1 MYCICF
7 IWSLLDLKPEAW
19 QQLMY
24 SSPEREGT
32 FFYTSK
38 RLELWSW
45 EDYKLYQLLL
55 PRVVDFSSPLQC
67 TVTRILCFKPEK
79 VQKRK
84 GLRWILA
91 KNAMSLKRTDSF
103 CTVSWGSKA
112 YIITFCECV
121 SLLVL
126 PLLGQH
132 QSNLIQRERS
142 QRYHFL
148 ESLMET
154 GICNL
159 SSLPIKQLEIYTR
172 KRYYKSL

>member
-7 IWSLLDLKPEAW
+7 IWILLDLKPEAW

-24 SSPEREGT
+24 SSPEKEGT

-45 EDYKLYQLLL
+45 EDYKLDQLLL

-67 TVTRILCFKPEK
+67 TDTRIRCFKPEK

-91 KNAMSLKRTDSF
+91 KNAMSLKRTDRF

-112 YIITFCECV
+112 YIITFGECV

-126 PLLGQH
+126 PLFGHH
-132 QSNLIQRERS
+132 QFDTKGDVSKISHSRKFNGNWDLRSELITYQTIGNL
-142 QRYHFL
+142 
-148 ESLMET
+148 
-154 GICNL
+154 
-159 SSLPIKQLEIYTR
+159 
-172 KRYYKSL
+172 YKKEML